1 MQRQRQRQLSGLCT
15 VGVAHAAKAHARNNH
30 GKILNRQRKC
40 LPASCR
46 LLAPASLLSFSS
58 VLCHVPNAFYEKLQ
72 CVQLCMCVCVREH
85 VCVPA
90 CRLKIDAVNQH
101 SSIGQTA
108 RLAARQATIRSHH
121 LCLCRVT
128 SRFLYLSIGS
138 RLLLVSILLAAT
150 APAPTPPA
158 SAAAASPMCVTYMSI
173 CPAACSAGSALTL
186 AEKHT

>member
-1 MQRQRQRQLSGLCT
+1 MHST
-15 VGVAHAAKAHARNNH
+15 K
-30 GKILNRQRKC
+30 
-40 LPASCR
+40 SCS
-46 LLAPASLLSFSS
+46 AYS
-58 VLCHVPNAFYEKLQ
+58 
-72 CVQLCMCVCVREH
+72 CVCACEH
-85 VCVPA
+85 VCEPA

-121 LCLCRVT
+121 FCLCLCLRRHRRVT

-138 RLLLVSILLAAT
+138 RLLMASILLATTAP

-158 SAAAASPMCVTYMSI
+158 SAAAAASPMCVTYMSI

>member
-1 MQRQRQRQLSGLCT
+1 MCPPFPALLLCSSLPRPQCILRK
-15 VGVAHAAKAHARNNH
+15 VAVRTA
-30 GKILNRQRKC
+30 
-40 LPASCR
+40 
-46 LLAPASLLSFSS
+46 
-58 VLCHVPNAFYEKLQ
+58 V
-72 CVQLCMCVCVREH
+72 CVCVSMVEY

-121 LCLCRVT
+121 LFLCLCLRRHRRVT

-138 RLLLVSILLAAT
+138 RLLMASILLATTAP
-150 APAPTPPA
+150 APAPTPPV
-158 SAAAASPMCVTYMSI
+158 SAAGAASPMCVTYMSI

-186 AEKHT
+186 NEKHT